1 MNLTEIFFR
10 KSLYDLNKEDLELFF
25 QEEQEENS
33 KLEFKSG
40 DVGIEGIYK
49 EICSFLN
56 TEGGILIIGSPK
68 ETTKLL
74 DNGVKIKICKG
85 QLTPTQFRN
94 RDWLMQKIS
103 SNISPPPNGIRIKD
117 IFDKLGNYFIIE
129 VEQSQTPPH
138 QSGDGTY
145 YIRLERDSKPA
156 PHGLV
161 EALFFKRQKAKLELQ
176 TTILMKEK
184 LKHEISI
191 SIKNS
196 SSFPTEKVS
205 FSINFYNIKSL
216 TELNSNSIPVQ
227 QNENNSIVISHTSD
241 VVLWKGLE
249 IVCKYNIFHKNQPFL
264 VNMTCWSRDAEI
276 IKNIGLYDPIS
287 NSIIESENEST
298 PHKKGYEYYYNL
310 LNSLINTTD

>member
-10 KSLYDLNKEDLELFF
+10 KPLYELNKEDLELFF

-117 IFDKLGNYFIIE
+117 IFDELGSYFIIE

-138 QSGDGTY
+138 QSSDGTY

-161 EALFFKRQKAKLELQ
+161 EALFFKRQKAKLELR
-176 TTILMKEK
+176 TTISQKEN

-205 FSINFYNIKSL
+205 FSINFYNVKSL

-249 IVCKYNIFHKNQPFL
+249 IVVKYDIFHKSQPFL
-264 VNMTCWSRDAEI
+264 VNINCWSRDAEI

-287 NSIIESENEST
+287 NSIIESENEYT
-298 PHKKGYEYYYNL
+298 PNKKGYEYYYNL
-310 LNSLINTTD
+310 LNSLINTAD